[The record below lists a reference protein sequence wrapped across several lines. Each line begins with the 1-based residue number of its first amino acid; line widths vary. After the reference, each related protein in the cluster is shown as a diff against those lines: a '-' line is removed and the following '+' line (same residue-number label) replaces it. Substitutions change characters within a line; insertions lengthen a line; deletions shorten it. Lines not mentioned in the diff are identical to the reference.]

1 MAAPQDVHV
10 RICNQEIVKFDLE
23 VKALIQVRLA
33 CPLRHRRF
41 PASDP
46 VCSLDTGLIPPT
58 RILRCR
64 RAPYPSL
71 RSCHLARPR
80 LPRRPVASPRSVA
93 PALLPAL
100 VDPLE
105 PKALARE
112 APSGGKA
119 AALQLGCKRGN
130 RAKRRSLGQDAGSG
144 KLADIR
150 DCSGPL
156 SALTELNTK
165 VKEKFQQLRHRIQ
178 ELEQLAKEQDKESEK
193 QLLLQEVENHKK
205 QMLSNQTS
213 WRKANLTCKI
223 AIDNLEKAE
232 LLRGGDPLRQ
242 RKSTKESLA
251 QTSSTITESLMGIS
265 RVMSQQVQQSE
276 EAMQT
281 LVNSSRTILDAN
293 EEFKSMSGTIQ
304 LGRKLITKY
313 NRRELTD
320 KLLIFLALALFLAT
334 VLYIVKKRLFPF
346 L

>member
-23 VKALIQVRLA
+23 VKALIQ
-33 CPLRHRRF
+33 
-41 PASDP
+41 
-46 VCSLDTGLIPPT
+46 
-58 RILRCR
+58 
-64 RAPYPSL
+64 
-71 RSCHLARPR
+71 
-80 LPRRPVASPRSVA
+80 
-93 PALLPAL
+93 
-100 VDPLE
+100 
-105 PKALARE
+105 
-112 APSGGKA
+112 
-119 AALQLGCKRGN
+119 
-130 RAKRRSLGQDAGSG
+130 
-144 KLADIR
+144 DIR

-156 SALTELNTK
+156 SELTELNTK

-178 ELEQLAKEQDKESEK
+178 VTSNLLMGQSAREQDKESEK

-232 LLRGGDPLRQ
+232 LLQGGDPLRQ
-242 RKSTKESLA
+242 RKTTKESLA

-265 RVMSQQVQQSE
+265 RMMSQQVQQSE

-281 LVNSSRTILDAN
+281 LVSSSRTLLDAN